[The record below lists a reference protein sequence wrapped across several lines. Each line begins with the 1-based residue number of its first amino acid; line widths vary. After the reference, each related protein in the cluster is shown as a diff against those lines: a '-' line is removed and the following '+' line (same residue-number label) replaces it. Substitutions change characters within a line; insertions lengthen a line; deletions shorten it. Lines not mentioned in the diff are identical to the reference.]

1 MCVQEANGDIRII
14 AFSEDTLQHLLPA
27 TDDIIR
33 GYLHLAGWHLQKI
46 GDRETQVTL
55 IQELDLKGSIPKSAI
70 SATNDM
76 QAEQLKILP
85 KVIEKFLKKTGRS

>member
-1 MCVQEANGDIRII
+1 
-14 AFSEDTLQHLLPA
+14 LPA

-76 QAEQLKILP
+76 QAE
-85 KVIEKFLKKTGRS
+85 